1 MELAPEPA
9 KSIRITIRLV
19 IPAAL
24 PAALTLQQ
32 RTEPA
37 ANDSGFN
44 VRYSPA
50 VYFLATLALAV
61 VYFLLPLNRNADVA
75 MLSPTP
81 IKAVA
86 VPTFEK
92 PVPVLTPSL
101 PQATTPAVEST
112 PKSPSIGIA
121 NKIPATTDM
130 RVSRAQLTSGM
141 RGREPTDKLAP
152 VIAAKSTGKTLY
164 YFTELKNMRGKTV
177 THNWLREGVLMLSVK
192 FNIESNRWRMFSNSY
207 LRQKAAGHWRVE
219 VVDDD
224 TGKVIAH
231 KDFVYR
237 YKN

>member
-24 PAALTLQQ
+24 PAALPPQQ
-32 RTEPA
+32 RAEPA

-44 VRYSPA
+44 VRHSPA
-50 VYFLATLALAV
+50 VYILAALALAV
-61 VYFLLPLNRNADVA
+61 VYFLLPLNRDTDVA
-75 MLSPTP
+75 MLPPTP
-81 IKAVA
+81 IKAVE
-86 VPTFEK
+86 VPPFEK
-92 PVPVLTPSL
+92 PVPVLAPTL
-101 PQATTPAVEST
+101 PQTITPVVATK
-112 PKSPSIGIA
+112 PKSPPSSIE
-121 NKIPATTDM
+121 NKIPPTKDM

-141 RGREPTDKLAP
+141 RGREPTDKLAS
-152 VIAAKSTGKTLY
+152 VITAKSAGKTLY

-207 LRQKAAGHWRVE
+207 LRQKAVGRWRVE

-224 TGKVIAH
+224 TGKVITH
-231 KDFVYR
+231 KDFVY
-237 YKN
+237 KN